1 MGAHGWDRTLLYAV
15 HQMLSLV
22 PCTGTVSGAAGH
34 NRWGVVER
42 RLPAKTQGRT
52 ADCTLTSFHHV
63 LLQGGS
69 FNVSLRNVQQDCGG
83 FGGHGSAP
91 GGALSP

>member
-1 MGAHGWDRTLLYAV
+1 MGAHGWDRTLLYAVLLLYAV

-52 ADCTLTSFHHV
+52 ATTYCCRVV
-63 LLQGGS
+63 LLMCRCETC
-69 FNVSLRNVQQDCGG
+69 NKTAVA
-83 FGGHGSAP
+83 SAATGP
-91 GGALSP
+91 RQVAL